1 MRPKE
6 LESLEPNSEVF
17 VDVNIFLYSIFDHL
31 TLKPSCEG
39 FLTKIES
46 NEYKA
51 VTSSLVLNEVVH
63 KLMLAEVANIRNLDS
78 DRKSLRLIRR
88 NPDVITGLSQTWS
101 DYSDIKEY
109 PITIKEIDE
118 KAMDLAVEFCEEYRL
133 LTSDATHIAIMKQ
146 NNITN
151 LASNDSDF
159 ERVDWVNLY
168 KPKEVSE

>member
-1 MRPKE
+1 MNEK

-17 VDVNIFLYSIFDHL
+17 VDANIFLYSIFDHP
-31 TLKPSCEG
+31 TLKPSCES

-46 NEYKA
+46 NEYNA
-51 VTSSLVLNEVVH
+51 VTSPLVLNEVVY
-63 KLMLAEVANIRNLDS
+63 KLMLAEVANIHNLDS
-78 DRKSLRLIRR
+78 DRKALRLIRR
-88 NPDVITGLSQTWS
+88 NPDVITDLSQTWG

-109 PITIKEIDE
+109 PITIKKIDE
-118 KAMDLAVEFCEEYRL
+118 KAMDLAVEFCEEYKL

-159 ERVDWVNLY
+159 ERVGWINLH
-168 KPKEVSE
+168 KPSES